1 MNASESKA
9 VMAACVMAAFADG
22 GKDEREREQ
31 IRRIAE
37 GLAGSDAGLA
47 RAYQDVLL
55 ERTTLAD
62 IASALVSPE
71 SKTLAYEMA
80 VCVCDADGTQNE
92 DEKRFLASLRAALGA
107 PSGPAARFTS
117 KAESIASEPVGG
129 AAPASDAELDQSI
142 LNNAILCAALEQLPH
157 SIATLSIIPVQMRMV
172 YRIGARYGF
181 TLDRGHITDFLAT
194 AGIGMTSQ
202 VVEGFA
208 RGLVGGLF
216 GRALGGGFLVRG
228 LAGRATGSAVAFAT
242 TYALGHLAKRYYAG
256 GRKLSV
262 DEIKSTFSSLLA
274 QARGIESQHASDIA
288 QKAREVNVADFL
300 PLVRQS

>member
-1 MNASESKA
+1 MNESESRA

-47 RAYQDVLL
+47 QAYQDVLL
-55 ERTTLAD
+55 DRTTLAD
-62 IASALVSPE
+62 VAKALVSPE

-80 VCVCDADGTQNE
+80 VCVCDADGAQNE
-92 DEKRFLASLRAALGA
+92 AEKRFLATLRDALGS
-107 PSGPAARFTS
+107 PSGPAAQFAS
-117 KAESIASEPVGG
+117 KADSIASEPVGG
-129 AAPASDAELDQSI
+129 AAPGSEPELDKSI
-142 LNNAILCAALEQLPH
+142 LDNAILCAALEQLPH
-157 SIATLSIIPVQMRMV
+157 SIATMSIIPVQMRMV
-172 YRIGARYGF
+172 YRIGASYGF

-208 RGLVGGLF
+208 RKLVGGLL
-216 GRALGGGFLVRG
+216 GRAMGGGFLVGG
-228 LAGRATGSAVAFAT
+228 LAGRATGSAVAFGT

-256 GRKLSV
+256 GRNLSA

-274 QARGIESQHASDIA
+274 QARGVESRHASDIA